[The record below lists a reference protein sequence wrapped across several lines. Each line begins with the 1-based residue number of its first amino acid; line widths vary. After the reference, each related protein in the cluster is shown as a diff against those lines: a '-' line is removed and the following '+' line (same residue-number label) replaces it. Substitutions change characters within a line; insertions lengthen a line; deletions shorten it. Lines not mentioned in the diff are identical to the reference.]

1 MGALLGAAFYAAHG
15 LTLLSSQRGFSLS
28 PAMLFE
34 LPLWLALMALTV
46 LPVAFVSGG
55 AVRIALHLYSWPP
68 LLTACLLVPVFAAGS
83 YFAFAAYMSEVAPAV
98 NWTRG
103 WWLPAGASAAAIVIE
118 AMMTPGR
125 PSLKRP

>member
-1 MGALLGAAFYAAHG
+1 MGALLSAAFYAVYG
-15 LTLLSSQRGFSLS
+15 LTLLSSRRGFSLS
-28 PAMLFE
+28 HAVTFD
-34 LPLWLALMALTV
+34 LPLWLAGMALTV
-46 LPVAFVSGG
+46 LPVALVSGG

-83 YFAFAAYMSEVAPAV
+83 YFAFVAYMSEVAPAV

-103 WWLPAGASAAAIVIE
+103 WWLPAGASAAAIFIE

-125 PSLKRP
+125 PSWKRP